1 MWNNQS
7 EQGPSSRNEK
17 RMSLKRGGTTFRR
30 KGEILQSWRDTR
42 VVNMIS
48 TIHDSTMVD
57 VPRRNEVKKKPICI
71 FQYNMFMK
79 GVDRADQYLSYYS
92 LLRKT
97 VKWPKKVAFWLINC
111 ALFNSFRIYQKLNP
125 TSNMRYKEFLLQV
138 AKDWAADKVETDSD
152 TDAACPGTSTQTPRV
167 PHEDPPGRLSGDMR
181 KHVLEKTVG
190 SEWGKRKY
198 PARRCHVC
206 AAHKKRSE
214 TRTICKFC
222 LVPLHKGECFQRYH
236 TLKHY

>member
-7 EQGPSSRNEK
+7 EQGSSSRNEK
-17 RMSLKRGGTTFRR
+17 RITVSETWRNHIQE
-30 KGEILQSWRDTR
+30 KGWNSSSILEGYC

-57 VPRRNEVKKKPICI
+57 VPRRNEEVKKKPICI

-111 ALFNSFRIYQKLNP
+111 ALFNAFRIYQKLNP
-125 TSNMRYKEFLLQV
+125 TQKMRYKEFLLQV
-138 AKDWAADKVETDSD
+138 TKDWATDKVETD
-152 TDAACPGTSTQTPRV
+152 TNAARPGTSTQTLV
-167 PHEDPPGRLSGDMR
+167 CLMR
-181 KHVLEKTVG
+181 TPWETLGWYAKTC
-190 SEWGKRKY
+190 
-198 PARRCHVC
+198 AREN
-206 AAHKKRSE
+206 SWNW
-214 TRTICKFC
+214 T
-222 LVPLHKGECFQRYH
+222 G
-236 TLKHY
+236 